1 MIEKNEMRNLC
12 EVLRDEM
19 VMRDSIRNLLKKNP
33 MTIPQLA
40 EALNV
45 PSWEMTTWVMSMR
58 RYNLI
63 TELPKNRTEDYFQYT
78 LLPKEP
84 V

>member
-1 MIEKNEMRNLC
+1 MGKSEMRNLP

-19 VMRDSIRNLLKKNP
+19 VMRERICNQLKKNP

-40 EALNV
+40 EALDT
-45 PSWEMTTWVMSMR
+45 PSWEMTVWVMSMR

-63 TELPKNRTEDYFQYT
+63 TELPKSRAEDYFQYT
-78 LLPKEP
+78 LLPEES

>member
-1 MIEKNEMRNLC
+1 MEKREMRNLS

-19 VMRDSIRNLLKKNP
+19 VMRDNICSLLKDNP

-40 EALNV
+40 DALKA
-45 PSWEMTTWVMSMR
+45 PGWEVTAWIMSMR

-63 TELPKNRTEDYFQYT
+63 GELPKSRAEDYFQYT
-78 LLPKEP
+78 LLTEEP
-84 V
+84 A

>member
-1 MIEKNEMRNLC
+1 MEKTEMRNLP

-19 VMRDSIRNLLKKNP
+19 VMRDRICDLLKKNP

-40 EALNV
+40 EALGT
-45 PSWEMTTWVMSMR
+45 PGWETTAWIMSMR

-63 TELPKNRTEDYFQYT
+63 TELPKSRAEDYFQYA
-78 LLPKEP
+78 LVPKEAE
-84 V
+84 

>member
-1 MIEKNEMRNLC
+1 MEKSEMRNLP

-19 VMRDSIRNLLKKNP
+19 VMREPICNQLKKNP

-40 EALNV
+40 EALDT
-45 PSWEMTTWVMSMR
+45 PSWEMTVWVMSMR

-63 TELPKNRTEDYFQYT
+63 TELPKSRAEDYFQYT
-78 LLPKEP
+78 LLPEES